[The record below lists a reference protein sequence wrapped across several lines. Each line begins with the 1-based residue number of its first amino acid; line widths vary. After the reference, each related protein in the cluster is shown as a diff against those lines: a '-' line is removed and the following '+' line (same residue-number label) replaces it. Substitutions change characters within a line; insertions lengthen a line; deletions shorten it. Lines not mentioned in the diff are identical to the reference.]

1 MPNIESTYL
10 HGTFGP
16 APIGHPRTAP
26 APSAIGDAAPE
37 GCRRRLLGAEPQNR
51 HSILLG
57 ITVVLGH
64 ARWVAAAAAGHAGPS
79 PGPSLAAP
87 RSAGGVSAAVAT
99 ARRGGPRTGPGAG
112 AARRDRAGAARG
124 RARLEARDRGA
135 LQQGG
140 AVRRHRPPQRADA
153 GARSPGTGPPSAHG
167 DPQRGSRGSA
177 GGGLV
182 RPRPGVAGPG
192 GPLPVTAARAGAGHH
207 ATAADQ
213 HRRRRVGGARGA
225 DRLAHLGD
233 GARPLPRARG
243 QPLGAAGAAPRP
255 RVLPA
260 RPPGPGVDSAIGGRL
275 SNQALQVTFAKHAV
289 RTAQHLRATAA
300 PSRRNQAEELAHA
313 YQRLSYD
320 SFRRLALAAGA
331 PPVSA
336 RGVVRAARAV
346 ARSSRLA
353 G

>member
-26 APSAIGDAAPE
+26 APPAIGDAAPE
-37 GCRRRLLGAEPQNR
+37 GCRRRSFGAEPQILG
-51 HSILLG
+51 SILLG

-79 PGPSLAAP
+79 PGPGLAAP

-99 ARRGGPRTGPGAG
+99 PRRGGPRTRAG
-112 AARRDRAGAARG
+112 ARAAQRDRAGAAGG
-124 RARLEARDRGA
+124 RARLEAGDRGA

-167 DPQRGSRGSA
+167 DPQRGSRASA

-213 HRRRRVGGARGA
+213 HRRRRVGGARSA

-243 QPLGAAGAAPRP
+243 QPLGAAGAAA
-255 RVLPA
+255 VGEGA
-260 RPPGPGVDSAIGGRL
+260 RPLPRARAHPGG
-275 SNQALQVTFAKHAV
+275 
-289 RTAQHLRATAA
+289 
-300 PSRRNQAEELAHA
+300 
-313 YQRLSYD
+313 
-320 SFRRLALAAGA
+320 AAGA
-331 PPVSA
+331 APWPGVRLAHRRRAVDPGVAGPLPKA
-336 RGVVRAARAV
+336 RGASRPASAGARRAV
-346 ARSSRLA
+346 PPQPRGGAGARL
-353 G
+353 